1 LKGKAGEEE
10 RSVRRW
16 LSLVA
21 LLLGGAAPPA
31 AAETPVDLELVLA
44 VDVSGSMDADEHAL
58 QRQGYV
64 AAFLHA
70 EVIGAVRSGP
80 FGRIAVT
87 YVEWAGPGAQAVVL
101 PWALIDDAGGAAAF
115 AAALSEAPLARI
127 RGTSISGAL
136 RFAAPLFDG
145 NGFEGTRRV
154 IDVSGDGPNNAGAPV
169 VPARDAALARGI
181 TVNGLPIAL
190 KAAGAWSLA
199 GPDLAAYYRDCVTGG
214 PGSFVLP
221 VTEPDQLAE
230 AIRQKLVL
238 EIAGLPPPRPIPVV
252 ATAAAAGGT
261 TDCLIG
267 ERLRRGWER
276 EP

>member
-1 LKGKAGEEE
+1 M
-10 RSVRRW
+10 RRW
-16 LSLVA
+16 PILAA
-21 LLLGGAAPPA
+21 LLLGGAPPA

-64 AAFLHA
+64 AAFRHA

-115 AAALSEAPLARI
+115 AAALSQAPLARI

-136 RFAAPLFDG
+136 RFTAPLFDG

-190 KAAGAWSLA
+190 KSAGAWSLA
-199 GPDLAAYYRDCVTGG
+199 GPELAAYYRDCVTGG

-221 VTEPDQLAE
+221 VSEPDQLAE

-238 EIAGLPPPRPIPVV
+238 EIAGLPPRAIPVV
-252 ATAAAAGGT
+252 ATAAAAAGG